1 MVLVALVI
9 GFALWSPEFFGKLN
23 WLNTSSTATEVLLLA
38 LGETF
43 VIIAGGIDLSVGAV
57 LGLAGMVGGWIMSDL
72 MAGGTGVPL
81 TVAAGFAAALAV
93 GLAFGL
99 LNGWL
104 IARRNIPAF
113 VVTLGTLG
121 IATGLGD
128 LVYNGQEISP
138 SRPGSGLRQHNLLG
152 WIPVPVLIAAI
163 LCVITGLALAKTR
176 YGSNTYAIG
185 DSREAAIRAGLR
197 WQRHLVKIYA
207 VSGLLAGIDGVLVMS
222 PLGAASPT
230 SGVTDNLNAI
240 AAVVIGGAS
249 LFGGRGKILGS
260 IIGTL
265 IISVLLTGLVIV
277 NVPPYWQEVAVG
289 VVLITAVYI
298 DQYTAR
304 LATLAP
310 RPRSHPTPPSATS
323 RQGDNDV
330 SHDPNDHA
338 ARGRA
343 AGHGGAGR
351 LGSSSTAGTS
361 SGPSSSS
368 SSGSGS
374 AGHGPGG
381 VHSRRHR
388 SRLLRRA
395 GGRGEGRGGQ
405 AGLQLP
411 VPGIARLHSRPPRPR
426 S

>member
-1 MVLVALVI
+1 MREVKPVSGPVAAPPLAPNGATAADRRAWLLREGWTGLVLVALIV
-9 GFALWSPEFFGKLN
+9 GFAIWSPDFFGKLN

-43 VIIAGGIDLSVGAV
+43 VIIAGGIDLSVGAI
-57 LGLAGMVGGWIMSDL
+57 LGLSGMAGGRVMSDL
-72 MAGGTGVPL
+72 MSGGTGTAL

-104 IARRNIPAF
+104 IARCHIPAF

-121 IATGLGD
+121 IATGLAD
-128 LVYNGQEISP
+128 LIYNGQEISAIP
-138 SRPGSGLRQHNLLG
+138 AWVGTFGNTNLLG
-152 WIPVPVLIAAI
+152 WIPVPVLIAAV
-163 LCVITGLALAKTR
+163 LCVVTGLALAKTR
-176 YGSNTYAIG
+176 YGAYTYAIG
-185 DSREAAIRAGLR
+185 DSREAAIRAGLP

-222 PLGAASPT
+222 RLGAASPT

-265 IISVLLTGLVIV
+265 IISVLLTGLIIV

-298 DQYTAR
+298 DQYT
-304 LATLAP
+304 
-310 RPRSHPTPPSATS
+310 
-323 RQGDNDV
+323 
-330 SHDPNDHA
+330 
-338 ARGRA
+338 GR
-343 AGHGGAGR
+343 
-351 LGSSSTAGTS
+351 
-361 SGPSSSS
+361 
-368 SSGSGS
+368 
-374 AGHGPGG
+374 
-381 VHSRRHR
+381 RRR
-388 SRLLRRA
+388 
-395 GGRGEGRGGQ
+395 
-405 AGLQLP
+405 
-411 VPGIARLHSRPPRPR
+411 
-426 S
+426 

>member
-1 MVLVALVI
+1 MGDVKAVPDPMAAEPAVPLGEAKAADRRAWLLREGWTGLVLAALIVA
-9 GFALWSPEFFGKLN
+9 FALWSPEFFGRLN

-57 LGLAGMVGGWIMSDL
+57 LGLSGMAGGWVMSDL
-72 MAGGTGVPL
+72 MARGTPVAL

-104 IARRNIPAF
+104 IARHGIPAF

-128 LVYNGQEISP
+128 LVYNGQEISAIP
-138 SRPGSGLRQHNLLG
+138 AWVGQFGNTNLLG

-185 DSREAAIRAGLR
+185 DSREAAIRAGLP

-222 PLGAASPT
+222 RLGAASPT

-265 IISVLLTGLVIV
+265 IISVLLTGLIIV

-298 DQYTAR
+298 DQYT
-304 LATLAP
+304 
-310 RPRSHPTPPSATS
+310 
-323 RQGDNDV
+323 G
-330 SHDPNDHA
+330 
-338 ARGRA
+338 
-343 AGHGGAGR
+343 
-351 LGSSSTAGTS
+351 
-361 SGPSSSS
+361 
-368 SSGSGS
+368 
-374 AGHGPGG
+374 
-381 VHSRRHR
+381 RRHR
-388 SRLLRRA
+388 
-395 GGRGEGRGGQ
+395 
-405 AGLQLP
+405 
-411 VPGIARLHSRPPRPR
+411 
-426 S
+426 

>member
-1 MVLVALVI
+1 MGDVKAVPDAVAAPPARALADAKAAERRAWLLREGWTGVVLAALVI

-72 MAGGTGVPL
+72 MAGGTAVPL

-104 IARRNIPAF
+104 IARHNIPAF

-121 IATGLGD
+121 IATGLGN
-128 LVYNGQEISP
+128 LVYNGQEISAIP
-138 SRPGSGLRQHNLLG
+138 TWVGVFGNTNLLG

-163 LCVITGLALAKTR
+163 LCVVTGLALAKTR

-222 PLGAASPT
+222 QARGRVAHLGPHRQPQRDR
-230 SGVTDNLNAI
+230 GRGDRGRQPVRRPRQDPRLDHRNADHLGP
-240 AAVVIGGAS
+240 ADRPGHRQRPAVLA
-249 LFGGRGKILGS
+249 GGRRGRRADHGRLHRP
-260 IIGTL
+260 
-265 IISVLLTGLVIV
+265 VHR
-277 NVPPYWQEVAVG
+277 PP
-289 VVLITAVYI
+289 
-298 DQYTAR
+298 
-304 LATLAP
+304 ATLAP
-310 RPRSHPTPPSATS
+310 ASPIPPNPTLGHVRTRPR
-323 RQGDNDV
+323 QD
-330 SHDPNDHA
+330 
-338 ARGRA
+338 RG
-343 AGHGGAGR
+343 
-351 LGSSSTAGTS
+351 
-361 SGPSSSS
+361 
-368 SSGSGS
+368 
-374 AGHGPGG
+374 
-381 VHSRRHR
+381 
-388 SRLLRRA
+388 
-395 GGRGEGRGGQ
+395 
-405 AGLQLP
+405 
-411 VPGIARLHSRPPRPR
+411 
-426 S
+426 